1 MGLSFFSSLET
12 LICDMKSLCESLKN
26 SFENGEFDDL
36 IREQKIQDQNEQR
49 YVDFINKLSPKTRRE
64 TFIKIKRKYEDPE
77 YIDSEYN
84 KGIFPRTELYY
95 PILLYAEQY
104 GEKLSSTEFCCTEKY
119 LIDGNW
125 VIERFDGQGTIIELY
140 MIVKFNL
147 SLWKPDDRVFT
158 RNGLQVRIVCTDYK
172 GETGHSV
179 IGLIQN
185 EETGKEIVQE
195 YMSDGSLMS
204 NGLESDL
211 DLFTEVTPKYLP
223 DDIIVSEKTG
233 YLVLVGESED
243 PRIVESKIA
252 INPKDLSEIIEDSFS
267 PSDFRPAEKQDYDDF
282 DYYLALLG
290 LEWDAQEGCLKQIT
304 PELDFTPTKTGWKV
318 TYHGRT
324 KELTDKEYKELYEK
338 S

>member
-1 MGLSFFSSLET
+1 
-12 LICDMKSLCESLKN
+12 MKSLCESLKN

-36 IREQKIQDQNEQR
+36 IKEQKIQDQNEQR

-64 TFIKIKRKYEDPE
+64 TFIKIKRKYENPK

-104 GEKLSSTEFCCTEKY
+104 GEKLSPTEFCCTEKY

-179 IGLIQN
+179 IGLI
-185 EETGKEIVQE
+185 
-195 YMSDGSLMS
+195 
-204 NGLESDL
+204 
-211 DLFTEVTPKYLP
+211 
-223 DDIIVSEKTG
+223 
-233 YLVLVGESED
+233 
-243 PRIVESKIA
+243 
-252 INPKDLSEIIEDSFS
+252 
-267 PSDFRPAEKQDYDDF
+267 
-282 DYYLALLG
+282 
-290 LEWDAQEGCLKQIT
+290 
-304 PELDFTPTKTGWKV
+304 
-318 TYHGRT
+318 
-324 KELTDKEYKELYEK
+324 
-338 S
+338 